1 MELTVQAFGIA
12 RDILGAK
19 RTTIKVGENA
29 TVGDL
34 LDVLN
39 AGYPAFGKLTSLAV
53 ALNEEYAEK
62 DAMLRST
69 DTIVLVP
76 PVSGG

>member
-12 RDILGAK
+12 KDILGGK
-19 RTTIKVGENA
+19 STRLEVGENA

-34 LDVLN
+34 LQVLEKN
-39 AGYPAFGKLTSLAV
+39 YPDFRKLTSLAV
-53 ALNEEYAEK
+53 ALNEEYADK
-62 DAMLRST
+62 TAVLRTT

>member
-12 RDILGAK
+12 RDILGGK
-19 RTTIKVGENA
+19 KTVITVKEDA
-29 TVGDL
+29 TVAEL
-34 LDVLN
+34 LELLTRN
-39 AGYPAFGKLTSLAV
+39 YPAFGKLTSLAV

-62 DAMLRST
+62 HAVLRPT

>member
-1 MELTVQAFGIA
+1 MTIQAFGIA
-12 RDILGAK
+12 RDILGGKNTRLQVAD
-19 RTTIKVGENA
+19 NA

-34 LDVLN
+34 LQVLEKK
-39 AGYPAFGKLTSLAV
+39 YPDFRKLTSLAV
-53 ALNEEYAEK
+53 ALNEEYADK
-62 DAMLRST
+62 TAVLRTT

>member
-12 RDILGAK
+12 KDILGSR
-19 RTTIKVGENA
+19 RTVVTLKDQA
-29 TVGDL
+29 TVADL
-34 LDVLN
+34 LEMLN
-39 AGYPAFGKLTSLAV
+39 AQYPEFKKLASLAV
-53 ALNEEYAEK
+53 ALNEEYADK
-62 DAMLRST
+62 TAVLRTT

>member
-1 MELTVQAFGIA
+1 MNLTVQAFGIA

-19 RTTIKVGENA
+19 KTTIKVGENA
-29 TVGDL
+29 TVADL

-39 AGYPAFGKLTSLAV
+39 SEYPAFGKLTSLAV

-62 DAMLRST
+62 DAILRST

>member
-12 RDILGAK
+12 RDILGGK
-19 RTTIKVGENA
+19 KTVVSVKEGA
-29 TVGDL
+29 TVAEL
-34 LDVLN
+34 LALLTQN
-39 AGYPAFGKLTSLAV
+39 YPAFGKLTSLAV

-62 DAMLRST
+62 NAVLHPA

>member
-39 AGYPAFGKLTSLAV
+39 SDYPAFGKLTSLAV

-62 DAMLRST
+62 ETILHAT